1 MRICDILILPTNLI
15 SVSRRYVETKPVYFL
30 TINGIDFIEIEP
42 NTRNNP
48 LVIEIIDK
56 SK

>member
-1 MRICDILILPTNLI
+1 MRIRDFLILPTNLI
-15 SVSRRYVETKPVYFL
+15 SISRHYVETKSVYFL
-30 TINGIDFIEIEP
+30 NINGIDFMEIEP

-48 LVIEIIDK
+48 LLIEIIDK